1 MRSGV
6 LAAIAAYVMWGFLPI
21 YWKSAQAASAAE
33 ILCHRVCWSLV
44 VCLLLLWPLRQKRE
58 LCQAVRNR
66 AHLLLYVVSSLLLT
80 ANWLLFIWV
89 VNAGYILET
98 SLAYFINPLISV
110 LFGMIFFRERLR
122 PLQIAAL
129 ALVVVA
135 VLYLTIFYGKFPWI
149 PLALATTFAIYG
161 LLHKKATEPA
171 LTGLLLET
179 IVVFP
184 LALAFLIRLHVQGGG
199 QFIHAGWP
207 QSLLLAGAGL
217 VTSVPLLLFNFAAQR
232 IPLSLIGLLQYLN
245 PTIYLLIGL
254 VVYHEDFP
262 RDRLIGFSII
272 WLALLLYLM
281 ESGLRRLR
289 KKKASLD

>member
-1 MRSGV
+1 MPAGV
-6 LAAIAAYVMWGFLPI
+6 LAAIAAYLIWGFLPI
-21 YWKSAQAASAAE
+21 YWKSVQAASAAE

-44 VCLLLLWPLRQKRE
+44 VCLFLLWTLRQKKE
-58 LCQAVRNR
+58 FCQALRNR

-80 ANWLLFIWV
+80 GNWLLFIWV
-89 VNAGYILET
+89 VNAGYILEA

-110 LFGMIFFRERLR
+110 LFGVIFFRERLR
-122 PLQIAAL
+122 FAQIAAL
-129 ALVVVA
+129 ALVVAA
-135 VLYLTIFYGKFPWI
+135 VVYLTVFYGKFPWI
-149 PLALATTFAIYG
+149 PLSLATSFAIYG

-179 IVVFP
+179 IIVFP
-184 LALAFLIRLHVQGGG
+184 PALAFLIWLHVQGGG
-199 QFIHAGWP
+199 QFIHAGWS

-232 IPLSLIGLLQYLN
+232 IPLSLIGLLQYMS
-245 PTIYLLIGL
+245 PTINLLVGL
-254 VVYHEDFP
+254 YMYHEDFP

-289 KKKASLD
+289 KKRASLD